1 MPEPNFTQRFGLL
14 PSQMV
19 DDDFPKSAIPALYWI
34 LSDLVGK
41 GYVSGWD
48 EVKKEFGWVARVT
61 VVSVSDLE
69 PTLRGLHWTKVFI
82 FCERVHSRL
91 LKEKGRWLNE
101 EWVEEAS
108 LTQVQQYYQETLNEL
123 LAEENIAYEFRD
135 GKFYRPG
142 RHQTQKS
149 LAQGFK
155 VLALPELSAAAG
167 HFRKANAFFSSALD
181 PDYPNAVKEAVSA
194 LESALKALFPGF
206 ASKEFNN
213 TLVKLRGTREGQIP
227 PTIVKGMQ
235 ALYEFRGAATDVAH
249 GGADGGIVSPEVAEL
264 VLSLAASY
272 IVFLVNFRDSQGEE
286 IPF

>member
-1 MPEPNFTQRFGLL
+1 MPEPIFTQRFGLA
-14 PSQMV
+14 PSQMI
-19 DDDFPKSAIPALYWI
+19 DDDFPASALPALYWI
-34 LSDLVGK
+34 LRDLVERD
-41 GYVSGWD
+41 YVPGWNS
-48 EVKKEFGWVARVT
+48 VTKELGWVARKT
-61 VVSVSDLE
+61 GINFSVE
-69 PTLRGLHWTKVFI
+69 ETLTELHWTKVYI
-82 FCERVHSRL
+82 FCERVYSKILR
-91 LKEKGRWLNE
+91 EKGQWSGG
-101 EWVEEAS
+101 EWIEQAS
-108 LTQVQQYYQETLNEL
+108 LAQVQEHYQQALNEL
-123 LAEENIAYEFRD
+123 LAEESIAYEFRD

-155 VLALPELSAAAG
+155 VLALPELSSAAA
-167 HFRKANAFFSSALD
+167 HFRKANAFFSSVLD

-194 LESALKALFPGF
+194 LESTLKALFPEF
-206 ASKEFNN
+206 ASKDFNN
-213 TLVKLRGTREGQIP
+213 ILAKLRGTREGQIP

-235 ALYEFRGAATDVAH
+235 ALYEFRGAATNVAH